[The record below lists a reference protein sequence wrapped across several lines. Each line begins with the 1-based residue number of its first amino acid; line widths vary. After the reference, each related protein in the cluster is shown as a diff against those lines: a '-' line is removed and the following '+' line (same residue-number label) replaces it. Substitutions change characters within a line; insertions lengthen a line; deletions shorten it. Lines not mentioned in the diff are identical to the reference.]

1 MELTLLMGAVYP
13 RIPKE
18 IDMAKVRSPSY
29 PALGLKEAI
38 EKVGNIFSQNYQS
51 PVPREVAA
59 TLMGYG
65 GLNGK
70 SLTVLAALSK
80 YGLLEGRG
88 DETRVSDLAVRII
101 AHEEGMAERA
111 EAIREAASRPELFR
125 EIDARY
131 NDGKASDAAIRAYL
145 ITQKFIP
152 SAADAV
158 VRTYRETKNLLKVE
172 MEVEAPQS
180 STFGIFVPNGE
191 RHDRDAAEVLIPASA
206 PVHGN
211 ASLVDDDE
219 PYEVSISGSSRS
231 GKLITGR
238 FSFRDQESVDE
249 LIGVLSAMK
258 IQLPN
263 RKNTSE

>member
-1 MELTLLMGAVYP
+1 
-13 RIPKE
+13 
-18 IDMAKVRSPSY
+18 MAKVRSPSY

-38 EKVGNIFSQNYQS
+38 EKVGSIFAQNYQS
-51 PVPREVAA
+51 PVSRQVAA

-70 SLTVLAALSK
+70 SLTVLGALSK

-88 DETRVSDLAVRII
+88 DETRVSDLAVSII
-101 AHEEGMAERA
+101 AHEEGMPERG

-158 VRTYRETKNLLKVE
+158 IRTYRETKSLLKAE
-172 MEVEAPQS
+172 MEAEIPQS
-180 STFGIFVPNGE
+180 SPLTPLVSDTEKHDKGTTGISTSSSNPPPNK
-191 RHDRDAAEVLIPASA
+191 ANIL
-206 PVHGN
+206 N
-211 ASLVDDDE
+211 DDE
-219 PYEVSISGSSRS
+219 PYEVSISGSFTS
-231 GKLITGR
+231 GKLISGK

-249 LIGVLSAMK
+249 LINVLSAMK
-258 IQLPN
+258 IQLPARN
-263 RKNTSE
+263 KDI

>member
-1 MELTLLMGAVYP
+1 
-13 RIPKE
+13 
-18 IDMAKVRSPSY
+18 MAKVRSPSY
-29 PALGLKEAI
+29 PALSLKEAI
-38 EKVGNIFSQNYQS
+38 EKVGGIFAQNYQS

-70 SLTVLAALSK
+70 SLTVLGALSK

-101 AHEEGMAERA
+101 AHEEGMPERA
-111 EAIREAASRPELFR
+111 EAIREAAERPELFR

-131 NDGKASDAAIRAYL
+131 SDGKASDAAIRAYL

-158 VRTYRETKNLLKVE
+158 VRTYRETKNLLKAE
-172 MEVEAPQS
+172 AASDAPQAPMPS
-180 STFGIFVPNGE
+180 VSALKAEKHDKNPN
-191 RHDRDAAEVLIPASA
+191 EVLPPPSVPSSSNVNILS
-206 PVHGN
+206 
-211 ASLVDDDE
+211 DDE
-219 PYEVSISGSSRS
+219 PYEVSISGSFRS

-238 FSFRDQESVDE
+238 FAFRDQESVDE
-249 LIGVLSAMK
+249 LISVLAAMK

-263 RKNTSE
+263 RSKNSDD